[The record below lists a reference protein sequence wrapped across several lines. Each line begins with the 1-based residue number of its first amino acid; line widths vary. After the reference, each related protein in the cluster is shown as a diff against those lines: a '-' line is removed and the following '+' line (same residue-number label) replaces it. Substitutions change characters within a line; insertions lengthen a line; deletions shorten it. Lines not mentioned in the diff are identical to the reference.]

1 MIRAR
6 AMDERCDA
14 AVALCKIVRNSNQF
28 MPAETGLEAAAVS
41 LDEISS

>member
-6 AMDERCDA
+6 GMDERCDV
-14 AVALCKIVRNSNQF
+14 AVALCKIIRRSKQF
-28 MPAETGLEAAAVS
+28 MPAETDPEAPTVS